1 MKRRGQDF
9 ADGYERVCFAAMLW
23 GTQDQ
28 GRYVLEALM
37 CGAHLQ
43 TYSDKDIRRIM
54 YLCPDIAGY
63 PGTKLLSLVWEVRM
77 CEHLQTSTRMQRA
90 THNRLTNVWSKLQLV
105 ELLDPEFDLCVV
117 IDTDTMATKCLN
129 DLFFHHAPAAVWR
142 GSRTILQG
150 KRRDARSYGTPPSG
164 GKQVGGINGGLVLM
178 LPNRREFQEMLRHLE
193 TYEFTGKGAEQDFL
207 TDFWRD
213 RGGIATLPR
222 KYNCQ
227 LHQVALLGPAVPG
240 DSVYWR
246 MVTHHAEDVANWHFS
261 AEPKPVDMV
270 WGSVA
275 LPASEAS
282 SGSSSSA
289 GPWLQANRAVLEAAT
304 TTTPPWRQT
313 AGQAPS
319 FIARGPVREEY
330 AAPWR
335 LEFTVE
341 VLQAEMAK
349 RSSMWRVGDID
360 EDRREEIKRVMVEA
374 TRMWIQSLHDTA
386 WPNIVFMVS
395 EEVRRR
401 SLCGRNQQCLLCH
414 HNNDVA
420 GNNMEHNLFHCPLA
434 FHAAEQ
440 IEYAVWKD
448 MVSHPFTLQSGGK
461 RIDQQLCY
469 LGALLQGWEEAAA
482 LHVEN
487 VKPWTN
493 NELCVAPTKSN
504 WENGL
509 RDKTLQ
515 RQYHNQRRHAKRTRF
530 DWWRHNGFEDWLFR
544 DA

>member
-1 MKRRGQDF
+1 MLEVVLPLTRAKTRPAAHGAPRSQAMKRRGQDF

-117 IDTDTMATKCLN
+117 IDTDTMATQCLN
-129 DLFFHHAPAAVWR
+129 AFFFHHAPAAVWR

-178 LPNRREFQEMLRHLE
+178 RPNRREFQEMLRHLE

-246 MVTHHAEDVANWHFS
+246 MVTHHTEDVANWHFS

-275 LPASEAS
+275 FPASEAS

-304 TTTPPWRQT
+304 TTTPPWRQKT

-319 FIARGPVREEY
+319 FIARGPV
-330 AAPWR
+330 
-335 LEFTVE
+335 
-341 VLQAEMAK
+341 
-349 RSSMWRVGDID
+349 
-360 EDRREEIKRVMVEA
+360 
-374 TRMWIQSLHDTA
+374 
-386 WPNIVFMVS
+386 
-395 EEVRRR
+395 
-401 SLCGRNQQCLLCH
+401 
-414 HNNDVA
+414 
-420 GNNMEHNLFHCPLA
+420 
-434 FHAAEQ
+434 Q

-493 NELCVAPTKSN
+493 DELCVAPTKSN

-530 DWWRHNGFEDWLFR
+530 DKWRHTGFEDWLFR